1 MVRKIRLS
9 EMTNSADDQ
18 TAFVIQCQLLHSLN
32 EPIETP
38 FVQWRDSDMFF
49 DRFDARHLLDTLP
62 ATRTANDA
70 IEPQADALNRLRR
83 LPINDSDDEEEDDRD
98 DRKRAAIPFAYGDD
112 QSAKK
117 AKSDEELHSEY
128 YDERSRVPLMINVP
142 RDPVRRAVIQRTASF
157 VREQGD
163 RAEIALKLREGDN
176 YKFSFLLHTHAD
188 FEYYLWLKRQQQ
200 QPQAPPTV
208 DSRQLELIEKTS
220 AHAAKLDGQSQT
232 NERGDAFLDTLR
244 NAKATDAQFAF
255 LRPSD
260 AMHAQFLAALAR
272 ARASA
277 AHSSSC

>member
-1 MVRKIRLS
+1 
-9 EMTNSADDQ
+9 MTNDDE
-18 TAFVIQCQLLHSLN
+18 FVIQCQLLHSLN

-49 DRFDARHLLDTLP
+49 DRFDARHLLDSLP
-62 ATRTANDA
+62 ASRTANDA
-70 IEPQADALNRLRR
+70 IEPQADVLNRLRR
-83 LPINDSDDEEEDDRD
+83 LPINDSDDEEDDRD
-98 DRKRAAIPFAYGDD
+98 DRKRAAIPFTYGDD

-128 YDERSRVPLMINVP
+128 YDERSRVPLEINVP
-142 RDPVRRAVIQRTASF
+142 RDSVRRAVIQRTASF

-188 FEYYLWLKRQQQ
+188 FEYYKWLKRAGQQQQQ
-200 QPQAPPTV
+200 QPQPPPV
-208 DSRQLELIEKTS
+208 DCHSRQLELIEKTS

-232 NERGDAFLDTLR
+232 HERGDAFLDTLR

-272 ARASA
+272 ARASV
-277 AHSSSC
+277 AHSSSS